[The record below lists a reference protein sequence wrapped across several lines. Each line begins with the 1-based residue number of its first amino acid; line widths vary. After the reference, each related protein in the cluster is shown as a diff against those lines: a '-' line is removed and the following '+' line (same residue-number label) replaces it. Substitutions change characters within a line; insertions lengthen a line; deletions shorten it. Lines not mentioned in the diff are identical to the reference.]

1 MTTKLV
7 RTSDRHLLL
16 SVAALALTAG
26 ATPALA
32 QTETPSASPSEA
44 RPADAGVGDIVVT
57 ARRREETLQKVPV
70 SITAFTAK
78 DLASR
83 QVDNISQIAGSTPNL
98 VFNSSAP
105 VSGSN
110 TAASIF
116 IRGIGQTDFTLVTDP
131 GVGLY
136 LDGVY
141 IARSVGGVLDLVDVQ
156 RVEVLRGPQGT
167 LFGKN
172 AIGGAINIT
181 SAPPSGKWDASLQ
194 VTTGSRNRIDVKGVI
209 DVPITDNMA
218 LRVSGGELSQ
228 GGYVHNV
235 GGPKLGNTNAQLARA
250 ALHWEPVDR
259 LKIDINGDYTRRRE
273 QAQAMKLLDF
283 NPNAGAPT
291 FGPFNGVIAPAFGYP
306 QFDSRYTEGGP
317 YQTFQGRNPNAISN
331 LNLFGVSGTIQYAL
345 DDALTIKS
353 ITAYRKFDSQFGRD
367 SDNSPYTIVETY
379 DDIHHH
385 QFSQE
390 LQLYGSL
397 LDGKLDYL
405 LGGYYFKESGND
417 LNDVYTSVILIK
429 SGGAASTRSAAGFVH
444 LTYHA
449 TDKLR
454 ITGGVRYTNEK
465 KTFLPDQQV
474 IFYDYT
480 QSLFG
485 GAGFTDGQR
494 ILPEVKSTRTFD
506 NVSALA
512 GIDYQWTNRFM
523 TYFSFSQGFKSGG
536 FNQRVFPP
544 RSEPGSFDPETANV
558 YEVGLKW
565 SNDPGTIRF
574 DADAFY
580 TQYKDIQ
587 VKIIDVVAPGT
598 GNAARGRIYGAEAEL
613 TAKPIPA
620 LTLNASAGYLNTA
633 YTKFAANFDPTQGIT
648 KNNRFVNSPKW
659 SLAGA
664 ISYVIPAGSLG
675 DITLRGDWSYRS
687 KVYNDAANSERIAQ
701 PGFSLF
707 NANVILDTH
716 DKLWQVSVGVKN
728 IGNKAYLLTG
738 NDEYNGF
745 GYVEGVYGRPREWNL
760 TVKRSF

>member
-1 MTTKLV
+1 MTSKTLLV
-7 RTSDRHLLL
+7 QSRTMLLGGCAAIL
-16 SVAALALTAG
+16 ALAEAPAMAQAPAGPPVAAPL
-26 ATPALA
+26 
-32 QTETPSASPSEA
+32 
-44 RPADAGVGDIVVT
+44 DANVGDIVVT

-70 SITAFTAK
+70 SITAYTAK

-172 AIGGAINIT
+172 TIGGAINIT
-181 SAPPSGKWDASLQ
+181 STPPSGKWDGSLQ
-194 VTTGSRNRIDVKGVI
+194 VTTGSRNRIDVKGVV
-209 DVPITDNMA
+209 DVPVTDTFA
-218 LRVSGGELSQ
+218 LRLSGGELSQ
-228 GGYVHNV
+228 GGYVKNV
-235 GGPKLGNTNAQLARA
+235 GGPRLGNTNAQLGRVAAR
-250 ALHWEPVDR
+250 WQPTDR
-259 LKIDINGDYTRRRE
+259 LKIDIDGDYTRRRE

-291 FGPFNGVIAPAFGYP
+291 FGPFNGVIAPALGYP
-306 QFDSRYTEGGP
+306 QFDARYTEGGP
-317 YQTFQGRNPNAISN
+317 YQTFQGKNPNAISN
-331 LNLFGVSGTIQYAL
+331 LNLWGLSGTVEYRL
-345 DDALTIKS
+345 SDAATVKS

-397 LDGKLDYL
+397 LDDRLDYL
-405 LGGYYFKESGND
+405 LGGYYFKEKGND
-417 LNDVYTSVILIK
+417 LNDVYTSVILIQ
-429 SGGAASTRSAAGFVH
+429 SGGAASTRSAAGFAH
-444 LTYHA
+444 LTYHVN
-449 TDKLR
+449 DKLR
-454 ITGGVRYTNEK
+454 ITGGVRYTNERK
-465 KTFLPDQQV
+465 DFLPDQHV
-474 IFYDYT
+474 LFYDYT
-480 QSLFG
+480 QALFG
-485 GAGFTDGQR
+485 GAGFTDGQL
-494 ILPEVKSTRTFD
+494 ILPHVQSTRTFN
-506 NVSALA
+506 NVSAMG
-512 GIDYQWTNRFM
+512 GIDYQWTDRLM
-523 TYFSFSQGFKSGG
+523 TYVSFSQGFKSGG

-544 RSEPGSFDPETANV
+544 RDEPGSFDPEKANV

-565 SNDPGTIRF
+565 SNPAGTIRF

-580 TQYKDIQ
+580 TQYKNIQ

-598 GNAARGRIYGAEAEL
+598 GNAARGRVYGGEAEL
-613 TAKPIPA
+613 TAKPVPP
-620 LTLNASAGYLNTA
+620 LTLNVSAGYLNTA
-633 YTKFAANFDPTQGIT
+633 YTKFASNFDPTQGIT

-659 SLAGA
+659 SLSGSAA
-664 ISYVIPAGSLG
+664 YVIPVGELG
-675 DITLRGDWSYRS
+675 NLTLRGDWSYRS

-701 PGFSLF
+701 AGYSLF
-707 NANVILDTH
+707 NANVIFDTA
-716 DKLWQVSVGVKN
+716 DRLWQVSVGVKN